1 EFQAS
6 TSVFDVMKND
16 FKEDILATIIGIN
29 EDNDVVDDGRQLYE
43 IPPLRYDSAKPE
55 RELLK
60 YGYAPNILSFG
71 KLPKKAIQVPKY
83 MGGTTT
89 P

>member
-1 EFQAS
+1 
-6 TSVFDVMKND
+6 M
-16 FKEDILATIIGIN
+16 IN
-29 EDNDVVDDGRQLYE
+29 EDNDVIDDGRQLYE
-43 IPPLRYDSAKPE
+43 IPPLRYDSANPE

-60 YGYAPNILSFG
+60 RGYDSNIISFG

-89 P
+89 PDFVYIVEREDETRLFISRNQGGRLR